1 MIQEI
6 VYLFAYLMAGLS
18 LKFGDDLL
26 DEIDN
31 PSLAWFPLGVSG
43 ILFGLLMTLSE
54 WDLVLLTAIVVG
66 VLLSGKVNRQQY
78 VIGFI
83 AIGAILFF
91 FGLPAITDILNW
103 FALLL
108 MLFMAS
114 VLDEKGNDW
123 TDSTQNPNAA
133 LLFKYRFVLK
143 ISALLLAIPWPGFFA
158 TAIGLWL
165 FDIGYEIAGQ
175 LTQRLY

>member
-1 MIQEI
+1 
-6 VYLFAYLMAGLS
+6 MAGLS

-26 DEIDN
+26 DEVDN
-31 PSLAWFPLGVSG
+31 PSLAWFPLGISG
-43 ILFGLLMTLSE
+43 VLFGLLMTLSE
-54 WDLVLLTAIVVG
+54 WDLVLFTAILIG
-66 VLLSGKVNRQQY
+66 VLLSGKVNRRQY

-83 AIGAILFF
+83 AIGFILLLL
-91 FGLPAITDILNW
+91 GIPDITNILNW
-103 FALLL
+103 VALLI

-123 TDSTQNPNAA
+123 TDATLNPKAA

-143 ISALLLAIPWPGFFA
+143 ISVLLLAIPWPGFIA

-165 FDIGYEIAGQ
+165 FDVGYEVAGWV
-175 LTQRLY
+175 TQRLR